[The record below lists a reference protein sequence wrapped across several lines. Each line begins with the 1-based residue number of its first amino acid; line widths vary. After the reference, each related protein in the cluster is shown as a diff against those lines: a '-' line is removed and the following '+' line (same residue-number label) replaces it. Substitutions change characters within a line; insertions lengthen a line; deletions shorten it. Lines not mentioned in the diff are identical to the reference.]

1 MGLAVAIRVVAPV
14 PRCFGSARS
23 TTVTSS
29 PFVLCLADLSTSVQ
43 ADFNAAC
50 LAIQLV
56 SQVVMKMQGLR
67 D

>member
-29 PFVLCLADLSTSVQ
+29 PVVLFLADLSSSVQ
-43 ADFNAAC
+43 AELNAAC

-56 SQVVMKMQGLR
+56 SQIVMNMQGLS